1 MDSGGRSGA
10 ITFLFT
16 DIESSSKLWETEP
29 VRMAEALSR
38 HDRLCRAVVEGR
50 GGRLVKMIGDGLH
63 AVFDDPASAMVAAVD
78 LQRGMGAIGT
88 DCGIPL
94 KMRCGLHAG
103 IAEERDSD
111 YFGST
116 VNRAARIMGAAHGGQ
131 VLLSQVVV
139 ILARDRFPAGT
150 DVLHLGRLRLR
161 DLAAPE
167 DVWQLLHADL
177 PRTFPALRS
186 LDSTPNSLPQQ
197 LTSFIGREN
206 DLAEYAQLLGQTR
219 LLTLTGI
226 GGCGKTRLAIKLSE
240 AMLPA
245 FADGVCY
252 VDLAPIG
259 EPERVALCVATA
271 FGMREESDRPI
282 EDTLIRHLADR
293 HLLLVLDNCEHLL
306 AACAALAERL
316 LLATAKLEVLATSRE
331 GFGIAGERVVPVRS
345 LSLPSRVTEDVQ
357 ALLASESVRLFVGRA
372 KEVAPEFALSPGNA
386 DAIVEICRRL
396 DGIPLALELAAA
408 RAKLLS
414 IEQIR
419 AKLNDRFRLLTGS
432 SRAMSRHQT
441 LLATLQWSYEH
452 VTPDEQRWLRRLS
465 VFVGGWTLEAAA
477 AIVSDE
483 QDEVAA
489 LERLGRLVDQ
499 SLVLVDRADA
509 DEPRY
514 RMLETVRQYAQDRL
528 SESGETVAVRERH
541 LAYFVAFAK
550 HAHPQFFT
558 REANRWYRRFDRE
571 LSNLLAA
578 HAWCDRASG
587 GATLG
592 LELAANLRVYWVDR
606 GLFVLGQQVFEE
618 ALARAGA
625 ERASRSAVG
634 RCSAIGQHQNFHGR
648 FADAIA
654 PLEEALAI
662 AREQGDDIYAANCLD
677 KIAYA
682 RAYLG
687 DVAGALAYVDEELDL
702 RRRMGATQEAATA
715 LITKA
720 AICRMGADFDAAA
733 SCLEEA
739 LSLSDGEDL
748 EALHVIRSDLAR
760 VAIARG
766 RLDQARRSLVEAIRI
781 LGEVGSRFRTMVAL
795 DVAAL
800 LAAACGDWH
809 RAARLQCTF
818 DTTLDQMGG
827 VQNPYDDRVLAELRR
842 KPKAMLD
849 AESYAAAYEAG
860 RSLSLEQ
867 ALAETLE
874 WLQQGAENVAAVQRR
889 DAQRS

>member
-1 MDSGGRSGA
+1 MPPSLPAEYRFDRFRLVPGQRRLLEVDKPVKLGGRA
-10 ITFLFT
+10 FDTLLVLVQ
-16 DIESSSKLWETEP
+16 ERE
-29 VRMAEALSR
+29 
-38 HDRLCRAVVEGR
+38 RAVPKGELMERVWPRLIVEENNLQVQIAALRKILGQDAIATIPGR
-50 GGRLVKMIGDGLH
+50 GYQFIRALDH
-63 AVFDDPASAMVAAVD
+63 A
-78 LQRGMGAIGT
+78 
-88 DCGIPL
+88 
-94 KMRCGLHAG
+94 
-103 IAEERDSD
+103 
-111 YFGST
+111 
-116 VNRAARIMGAAHGGQ
+116 
-131 VLLSQVVV
+131 
-139 ILARDRFPAGT
+139 
-150 DVLHLGRLRLR
+150 
-161 DLAAPE
+161 AAPAAATPE
-167 DVWQLLHADL
+167 SKHNL
-177 PRTFPALRS
+177 PRS
-186 LDSTPNSLPQQ
+186 
-197 LTSFIGREN
+197 LTSFVGREN
-206 DLAEYAQLLGQTR
+206 DLAEYAQLLGQIR

-226 GGCGKTRLAIKLSE
+226 GGCGKTRLAIKLAE
-240 AMLPA
+240 VMLPA

-252 VDLAPIG
+252 VDLAPIA
-259 EPERVALCVATA
+259 EPERVALCIATA
-271 FGMREESDRPI
+271 LGMREESDRPI
-282 EDTLIRHLADR
+282 EDTLTRHLADR
-293 HLLLVLDNCEHLL
+293 HLLFVLDNCEHLL

-316 LLATAKLEVLATSRE
+316 LLATAKLKVLVTSRE

-345 LSLPSRVTEDVQ
+345 LTLPSQATEDVQ
-357 ALLASESVRLFVGRA
+357 VLLAAESVRLFVERA
-372 KEVAPEFALSPGNA
+372 KEVAPEFGLSPGNA

-414 IEQIR
+414 VEQIR

-452 VTPDEQRWLRRLS
+452 VTPDEQHWLRRLS
-465 VFVGGWTLEAAA
+465 VFVGGWTLEAAT

-483 QDEVAA
+483 RDEVEA

-509 DEPRY
+509 DAPRY

-528 SESGETVAVRERH
+528 NESGESAAVRGRH

-550 HAHPQFFT
+550 HALPQFFT

-606 GLFVLGQQVFEE
+606 GLFALGQQVFEE

-625 ERASRSAVG
+625 DRRSMERG
-634 RCSAIGQHQNFHGR
+634 RALFAYGQHYNFHGR
-648 FADAIA
+648 FAGGI
-654 PLEEALAI
+654 PLLEEALAI
-662 AREQGDDIYAANCLD
+662 TREQGDDAYTAHCLD

-682 RAYLG
+682 RAYLR
-687 DVAGALAYVDEELDL
+687 DNAGALAYVDEELDL
-702 RRRMGATQEAATA
+702 LKRMGATQEVASA

-720 AICRMGADFDAAA
+720 AICRMGANFDAAA
-733 SCLEEA
+733 ACLEEA

-748 EALHVIRSDLAR
+748 EMSHIIHSDLAR

-766 RLDQARRSLVEAIRI
+766 LLDEARRSLIEGIRI
-781 LGEVGSRFRTMVAL
+781 LGGLGSRFRTMVAL

-800 LAAACGDWH
+800 LAAAYGDWP

-818 DTTLDQMGG
+818 DTTLDQMGS

-842 KPKAMLD
+842 KPKATLD

-874 WLQQGAENVAAVQRR
+874 WLQQGAENVAAVQRP
-889 DAQRS
+889 DAQRR

>member
-1 MDSGGRSGA
+1 MHAMPPSLPAEYRFDRFHLVPGERRLLEGDKPVKLGGRA
-10 ITFLFT
+10 FDTLLVLVQ
-16 DIESSSKLWETEP
+16 ERE
-29 VRMAEALSR
+29 
-38 HDRLCRAVVEGR
+38 RAVPKGELMERVWPRLIVEENNLQVQIAALRKILGQDAIATIPGR
-50 GGRLVKMIGDGLH
+50 GYQFTRALDH
-63 AVFDDPASAMVAAVD
+63 AATPAAA
-78 LQRGMGAIGT
+78 T
-88 DCGIPL
+88 
-94 KMRCGLHAG
+94 
-103 IAEERDSD
+103 
-111 YFGST
+111 
-116 VNRAARIMGAAHGGQ
+116 
-131 VLLSQVVV
+131 
-139 ILARDRFPAGT
+139 
-150 DVLHLGRLRLR
+150 
-161 DLAAPE
+161 PE
-167 DVWQLLHADL
+167 AKH
-177 PRTFPALRS
+177 
-186 LDSTPNSLPQQ
+186 NLPQL
-197 LTSFIGREN
+197 LTSFVGREN
-206 DLAEYAQLLGQTR
+206 DLAEYAQLLGQSR

-226 GGCGKTRLAIKLSE
+226 GGCGKTRLSIKLAE
-240 AMLPA
+240 TMLPF

-252 VDLAPIG
+252 VDLAPIA

-271 FGMREESDRPI
+271 FGVREESDRPI

-306 AACAALAERL
+306 AACAALAEHT
-316 LLATAKLEVLATSRE
+316 LLATAKLKVLVTSRE

-345 LSLPSRVTEDVQ
+345 LTLPSHATEDVQ
-357 ALLASESVRLFVGRA
+357 ALLAAESVRLFVERA
-372 KEVAPEFALSPGNA
+372 KEVAPEFGLSPGNA

-408 RAKLLS
+408 RVKLLS
-414 IEQIR
+414 VDQIR

-452 VTPDEQRWLRRLS
+452 VTPYEQLWLRRLS
-465 VFVGGWTLEAAA
+465 VFVGGWTLEAAT

-483 QDEVAA
+483 RDEVEA

-499 SLVLVDRADA
+499 SLVLVDRADV

-528 SESGETVAVRERH
+528 NESGESAAVRERH
-541 LAYFVAFAK
+541 LAHFVAFAK
-550 HAHPQFFT
+550 RAHPQFFT

-571 LSNLLAA
+571 LSNLLTA

-587 GATLG
+587 GPTLG
-592 LELAANLRVYWVDR
+592 LELAANLRAYWIDR
-606 GLFVLGQQVFEE
+606 GLFALGQQVFEE

-625 ERASRSAVG
+625 DRRSMERG
-634 RCSAIGQHQNFHGR
+634 RALFAYGQHYNFHGR
-648 FADAIA
+648 FAGAIPA
-654 PLEEALAI
+654 LEEALAI
-662 AREQGDDIYAANCLD
+662 TREQGDDAYAAHCLD

-687 DVAGALAYVDEELDL
+687 DVAGAIAYVNEELDL
-702 RRRMGATQEAATA
+702 RRRKGATQEVAIA

-720 AICRMGADFDAAA
+720 AICRMGADFDNAA

-739 LSLSDGEDL
+739 LSLSNGEDL
-748 EALHVIRSDLAR
+748 EVLHIIYSDLAR

-766 RLDQARRSLVEAIRI
+766 HLDQARRSLVEGIRI
-781 LGEVGSRFRTMVAL
+781 LGERGSRFRTMVAL

-800 LAAACGDWH
+800 LAAAYGDWH

-818 DTTLDQMGG
+818 DTTLDRMGG

-842 KPKAMLD
+842 KPKAMLN

-867 ALAETLE
+867 ALAETSE
-874 WLQQGAENVAAVQRR
+874 WLQQGAET
-889 DAQRS
+889 